1 MLFRKI
7 IDVEHG
13 IMEKSMKNIS
23 QRVLVTGS
31 YGFLGK
37 YVVAEF
43 LNNGYDVVA
52 FGRNKQKMLDL
63 KKQYPKI
70 KLVYGDLHN
79 LSDCLKATKNINV
92 VAHLGAL
99 STVWGKR
106 SDFIKTNVDGTKNIL
121 RACRE
126 NKVNKLVYIS
136 SPSIYAGKSDRLDI
150 DEDDYDKDNK
160 LNYYIESKILAE
172 KAIKAYEDI
181 DWTILRPRG
190 LFGVG
195 DTSIVPRLINAN
207 RKIGLP
213 LFGGGKNY
221 VDMTCVENV
230 AYAVRLAAE
239 SKESSRKIYNITND
253 EPQEFKELLEKL
265 FEQLGET
272 PKYKN
277 INLKFAIS
285 AAAVLELF
293 YKVFHIYKEPVI
305 TKYTICTLGYSQTL
319 NIDKAKQDLGYKPKM
334 TLSEGI
340 KKYAASCKER

>member
-1 MLFRKI
+1 
-7 IDVEHG
+7 
-13 IMEKSMKNIS
+13 MKQIS
-23 QRVLVTGS
+23 RRVLVTGA

-37 YVVAEF
+37 YVIAEF
-43 LNNGYDVVA
+43 LDSGYTVVA

-63 KKQYPKI
+63 KKQHPEI
-70 KLVYGDLHN
+70 ELAYGDLCK
-79 LSDCLKATKNINV
+79 LSDCLKATKNINT

-121 RACRE
+121 KACRK
-126 NKVNKLVYIS
+126 NKVNKLIYIS
-136 SPSIYAGKSDRLDI
+136 SPSIYAGKSDKLNI
-150 DEDDYDKDNK
+150 DEDDYDVNNK

-172 KAIKAYEDI
+172 KAIKEYDDI

-195 DTSIVPRLINAN
+195 DTSIVPRLIHAN
-207 RKIGLP
+207 EKIGLP

-230 AYAVRLAAE
+230 AYAVRLAVE
-239 SKESSRKIYNITND
+239 SKKSSHKTYNITND
-253 EPQEFKELLEKL
+253 EPQEFKGLLEEL

-272 PKYKN
+272 PKYRS

-285 AAAVLELF
+285 AATVLELIH
-293 YKVFHIYKEPVI
+293 KVFHIYKEPAI

-340 KKYAASCKER
+340 KKYATSCKKC